1 VICSQRFSSPRRQ
14 AAHPPQAAYNHATPT
29 RVPGIRVVTAGPTRS
44 TTPTTWC
51 PGMSGSLA
59 SGNSPSTTCR
69 SVWHTPQRTMRTSTS
84 PAPGVG
90 GGRSRHCSGE
100 ASTFVPPDRAPEA
113 GEFILVVTRPTD
125 AQLDDAAIRRA
136 VFEQL
141 SIHGVS
147 GFQQDARTTPR
158 VRWYK
163 FEVTGSSGGAEWA
176 SVGAVSAGDARY
188 HLIVCAKPLA
198 QWRDGQKQCDQV
210 VKTFQPG
217 PLQ

>member
-1 VICSQRFSSPRRQ
+1 MRVW
-14 AAHPPQAAYNHATPT
+14 AAIASVFIVAACT
-29 RVPGIRVVTAGPTRS
+29 RP
-44 TTPTTWC
+44 
-51 PGMSGSLA
+51 
-59 SGNSPSTTCR
+59 
-69 SVWHTPQRTMRTSTS
+69 
-84 PAPGVG
+84 PAPLTDFKDPEYGFTVRYPLG
-90 GGRSRHCSGE
+90 WVSVRRTE
-100 ASTFVPPDRAPEA
+100 AVWFVPSNRGPEA
-113 GEFILVVTRPTD
+113 GEFILVVTRPAE

-163 FEVTGSSGGAEWA
+163 FEVTGSSGGPEWA

-188 HLIVCAKPLA
+188 HLVVCAKPLA
-198 QWRDGQKQCDQV
+198 QWRDGQKQCDEV

-217 PLQ
+217 LLQ

>member
-1 VICSQRFSSPRRQ
+1 MRGW
-14 AAHPPQAAYNHATPT
+14 AAIASVLLVAACARP
-29 RVPGIRVVTAGPTRS
+29 
-44 TTPTTWC
+44 
-51 PGMSGSLA
+51 
-59 SGNSPSTTCR
+59 
-69 SVWHTPQRTMRTSTS
+69 
-84 PAPGVG
+84 PAPLTEFHDPEHGFTVRYPLG
-90 GGRSRHCSGE
+90 W
-100 ASTFVPPDRAPEA
+100 ASVRRADTVWFVPPNRGPDA
-113 GEFILVVTRPTD
+113 GEFILVVTRPAE

-163 FEVTGSSGGAEWA
+163 FEVTGSSGGPEWA

-188 HLIVCAKPLA
+188 HLVVCAKPLA
-198 QWRDGQKQCDQV
+198 QWRDGQKQCDEV

>member
-1 VICSQRFSSPRRQ
+1 MASVLIVAGC
-14 AAHPPQAAYNHATPT
+14 T
-29 RVPGIRVVTAGPTRS
+29 R
-44 TTPTTWC
+44 
-51 PGMSGSLA
+51 L
-59 SGNSPSTTCR
+59 
-69 SVWHTPQRTMRTSTS
+69 
-84 PAPGVG
+84 PAPLTEFHDPEHGFTVRYPQG
-90 GGRSRHCSGE
+90 WTPVHRAE
-100 ASTFVPPDRAPEA
+100 AVWFLPPDHAPEA
-113 GEFILVVTRPTD
+113 GEFILVVTRPAN

-147 GFQQDARTTPR
+147 GFQQDARTTQR

-163 FEVTGSSGGAEWA
+163 FEVTGSSGGPEWA

-198 QWRDGQKQCDQV
+198 QWREGQKQCDV
-210 VKTFQPG
+210 VIKTFQPG

>member
-1 VICSQRFSSPRRQ
+1 MRGWWVAIASVLILAACARPQSPLTEFHDPEFGFTVRYPPGWASIRR
-14 AAHPPQAAYNHATPT
+14 AEA
-29 RVPGIRVVTAGPTRS
+29 
-44 TTPTTWC
+44 
-51 PGMSGSLA
+51 
-59 SGNSPSTTCR
+59 
-69 SVWHTPQRTMRTSTS
+69 VW
-84 PAPGVG
+84 
-90 GGRSRHCSGE
+90 
-100 ASTFVPPDRAPEA
+100 FVPPDRTPEA
-113 GEFILVVTRPTD
+113 GEFIQVVTRPAD
-125 AQLDDAAIRRA
+125 AQLDNAAIRRA

-147 GFQQDARTTPR
+147 GFQQDARTTQR

-163 FEVTGSSGGAEWA
+163 FEVTGSSGGLEWA

-198 QWRDGQKQCDQV
+198 QWRDGQRQCDEV